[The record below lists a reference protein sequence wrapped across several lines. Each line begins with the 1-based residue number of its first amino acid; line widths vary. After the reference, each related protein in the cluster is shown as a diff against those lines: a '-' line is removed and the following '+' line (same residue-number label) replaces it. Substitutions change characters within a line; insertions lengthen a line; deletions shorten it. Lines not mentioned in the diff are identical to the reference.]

1 MQQQSIAQ
9 PQEHLK
15 ARGHMLGLLS
25 QDFLSQTY
33 NFGMPARAA
42 AARTVGHLDQGH
54 NFGAMYAAA
63 YAAMAID
70 LAREYNFVAMPALR
84 TMAMRDALRLSQPP
98 QHSPAEDL
106 ALQLCRRWKLSDA
119 DASAMLGIGDGDAR
133 VRIDRSELRLRGR
146 DQEDRVRHL
155 LRIFEVLSQLLGD
168 NPVYEREWLDT
179 EMPILQGK
187 SPMEIMRRGGFMD
200 IASMADLANEAAGRY

>member
-1 MQQQSIAQ
+1 MA
-9 PQEHLK
+9 
-15 ARGHMLGLLS
+15 M
-25 QDFLSQTY
+25 
-33 NFGMPARAA
+33 
-42 AARTVGHLDQGH
+42 ARTVARWGQER
-54 NFGAMYAAA
+54 NFGTMPTEDGHAYDAYKNGPAMLFDKG
-63 YAAMAID
+63 AMSGRHHQQVERA
-70 LAREYNFVAMPALR
+70 
-84 TMAMRDALRLSQPP
+84 MAMRNAR

-133 VRIDRSELRLRGR
+133 VCIDRSELRLRGR

-187 SPMEIMRRGGFMD
+187 SPMDIMRRGGFMD